1 MGSQAAGA
9 LLWGLAANGLGL
21 QPAVILAGAVVLA
34 GVVAGIF
41 WRVPEIDD
49 VGAQPTNY
57 WTDARLAFDPE
68 PDSGPV
74 LVAVHYTVTPE
85 RQAAFFEAMG
95 QLRRSRLRTGGTRW
109 ELYRDGERPNQFA
122 EIFSRVCVKRGVE
135 CPRGRI
141 ERFIQRHY
149 KQTGKQFRRCQPGD
163 TISHALD
170 LIHFERL
177 PLELTDDVLDRA
189 FESCFVHAD
198 SLDE

>member
-1 MGSQAAGA
+1 MLLGSPNAA
-9 LLWGLAANGLGL
+9 
-21 QPAVILAGAVVLA
+21 
-34 GVVAGIF
+34 
-41 WRVPEIDD
+41 E
-49 VGAQPTNY
+49 
-57 WTDARLAFDPE
+57 
-68 PDSGPV
+68 
-74 LVAVHYTVTPE
+74 
-85 RQAAFFEAMG
+85 
-95 QLRRSRLRTGGTRW
+95 
-109 ELYRDGERPNQFA
+109 FA

-141 ERFIQRHY
+141 ERFIERHY
-149 KQTGKQFRRCQPGD
+149 RQTGKQFRRCQPGD